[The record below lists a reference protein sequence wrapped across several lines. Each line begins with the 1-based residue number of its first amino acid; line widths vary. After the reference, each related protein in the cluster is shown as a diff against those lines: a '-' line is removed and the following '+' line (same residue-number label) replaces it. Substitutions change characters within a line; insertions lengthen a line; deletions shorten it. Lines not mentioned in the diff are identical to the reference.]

1 MKHAR
6 VLIKNAL
13 IMISITAV
21 LALIAKQFGLDVDIV
36 DVALLSGGGI
46 AVDIYHYLRN
56 SKGTSYSDDNA
67 VDD

>member
-1 MKHAR
+1 
-6 VLIKNAL
+6 
-13 IMISITAV
+13 MISIAAV
-21 LALIAKQFGLDVDIV
+21 VALIAKQFGLDVDIV